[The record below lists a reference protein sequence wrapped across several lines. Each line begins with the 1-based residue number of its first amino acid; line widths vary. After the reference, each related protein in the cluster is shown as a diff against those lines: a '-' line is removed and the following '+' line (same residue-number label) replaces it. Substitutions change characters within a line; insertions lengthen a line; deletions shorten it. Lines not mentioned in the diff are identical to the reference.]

1 MNQFLQIMNE
11 DTENSQ
17 FDVDIFC
24 CLFLVGGMFYDILL
38 HVILFFYK
46 NFYKNTSSFLFF
58 I

>member
-24 CLFLVGGMFYDILL
+24 CLFLGSGGWRVLCYIVTRHFI
-38 HVILFFYK
+38 
-46 NFYKNTSSFLFF
+46 FL
-58 I
+58 